1 MRKLIDWLREI
12 EQLASEVYR
21 QASALYADDPDFSVF
36 LEHLAEDETWHSR
49 VMGKAAD
56 YLQAEPTCIPA
67 ISMDKETSD
76 RIERYFADMEEGL
89 ENKTL
94 TKQALIEKIIEAERS
109 EWNHIFLYVVN
120 FLTEKNSEFGYPAA
134 RLQAHIKEIE
144 YYVASL
150 GSGAEFIQKFNELP
164 KVWVESILIVDD
176 EKMIT
181 SLIQALLERSGKID
195 VAHDGQQALQ
205 LIENKYYKLIITDI
219 DMPVMDGISLYK
231 EVIDKY
237 PKTCSRFLFITGDLS
252 PERQAFFDANQ
263 LRYLA
268 KPMQIKTLK
277 EEADRILLAR

>member
-1 MRKLIDWLREI
+1 
-12 EQLASEVYR
+12 
-21 QASALYADDPDFSVF
+21 
-36 LEHLAEDETWHSR
+36 
-49 VMGKAAD
+49 
-56 YLQAEPTCIPA
+56 
-67 ISMDKETSD
+67 
-76 RIERYFADMEEGL
+76 MEEGL